1 MISRF
6 LQAIVRS
13 QGNVLIF
20 DEAHNLLEVRR
31 NATILLQTVKGRGS
45 FDTAQANT
53 HLYNTCSVSML
64 RCDVLSDSTLA
75 PKYREFLHKFGWWTY
90 YLTWAIASTKQ
101 LSPAQPWDHFL
112 ITTYYNMGLFSFIY
126 WLALFGMLLIGLIQS
141 NKQNSPNSS
150 WCLSGALKSW
160 PVWKCAFKGVSSILG
175 MNILI

>member
-64 RCDVLSDSTLA
+64 RCDL
-75 PKYREFLHKFGWWTY
+75 
-90 YLTWAIASTKQ
+90 LT
-101 LSPAQPWDHFL
+101 D
-112 ITTYYNMGLFSFIY
+112 
-126 WLALFGMLLIGLIQS
+126 GM
-141 NKQNSPNSS
+141 
-150 WCLSGALKSW
+150 
-160 PVWKCAFKGVSSILG
+160 
-175 MNILI
+175 